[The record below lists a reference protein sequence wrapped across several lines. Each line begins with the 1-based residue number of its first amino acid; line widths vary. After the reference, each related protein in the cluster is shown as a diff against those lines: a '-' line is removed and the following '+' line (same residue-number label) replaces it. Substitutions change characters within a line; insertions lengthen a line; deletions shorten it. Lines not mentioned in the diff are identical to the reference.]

1 MKIKKIIIIQKKN
14 KSRKTFLKQNKK
26 ILKKIY
32 RILYMFT
39 HLLFINYYYMWSPRF
54 AGLKAES

>member
-39 HLLFINYYYMWSPRF
+39 HLLFINYYYM
-54 AGLKAES
+54 